1 MTTITPEQVLDLARR
16 LSPADQRWL
25 ALHLQEHL
33 EGALPEQMT
42 LDEAV
47 ELYLADACS
56 LGRSAELAGVTRWE
70 ILDALKARGAT
81 QHPVDFR
88 SADGMDDLA
97 ERLEQ
102 QGMLS

>member
-33 EGALPEQMT
+33 SDADSEQVT

-56 LGRSAELAGVTRWE
+56 LGRSAELAGVTR
-70 ILDALKARGAT
+70 
-81 QHPVDFR
+81 
-88 SADGMDDLA
+88 
-97 ERLEQ
+97 
-102 QGMLS
+102 